1 MSVPPPCPARRRP
14 LRLLGLV
21 LALLLPL
28 VAAAAPGWALS
39 YLESIDYTLTN
50 QSGVD
55 FHNQDLEGSSFAG
68 AVGRQADFSGARLHG
83 AIFTQAAMAGADF
96 HGADLSDALMDRA
109 DFAGTDLRDAL
120 LSGVIASG
128 SSFAEARIDG
138 ADFSD
143 ALLDRAD
150 RLSLCRRATGHH
162 PLTGIETRL
171 SLDCP

>member
-1 MSVPPPCPARRRP
+1 MSVPLRRLSRW
-14 LRLLGLV
+14 LILL
-21 LALLLPL
+21 LAVLLPL
-28 VAAAAPGWALS
+28 AVAPAPTWARS

-55 FHNQDLEGSSFAG
+55 FHGQNLEGSSFAG
-68 AVGRQADFSGARLHG
+68 AVGRGADFSGAQLHG

-96 HGADLSDALMDRA
+96 QGADLSDALMDRA
-109 DFAGTDLRDAL
+109 DFAGTDLRGAL

-128 SSFAEARIDG
+128 SSFADARIEG
-138 ADFSD
+138 ADFSE

-150 RLSLCRRATGHH
+150 RLSLCRRAGGRH
-162 PLTGIETRL
+162 PQTGIDTRM

>member
-1 MSVPPPCPARRRP
+1 MH
-14 LRLLGLV
+14 LLALL

-28 VAAAAPGWALS
+28 TGAAEPVWARS

-55 FHNQDLEGSSFAG
+55 FHGQDLEGSSFAG
-68 AVGRQADFSGARLHG
+68 AVGRQADFSGAQLHG

-109 DFAGTDLRDAL
+109 DFAATDLRDAL

-128 SSFAEARIDG
+128 SSFTEARIEG

-150 RLSLCRRATGHH
+150 RLSLCRRASGRH
-162 PLTGIETRL
+162 PQTGIETRL